1 LGDVILD
8 YNLPKVT
15 VMKKFKHI
23 LFWVIFLSLFS
34 SCQIITTIIRTKK
47 WLPKSTPATE
57 KYLDTIPFSVD
68 YGWIM
73 MDATIAGKKGVYI
86 LDSGAPTLLD
96 YYDIN
101 REGIR
106 SEPKKDIEPKASLR
120 WALLTPSYVNKIED
134 VQIGSTKFSEVGA
147 NTVTFALFDVVT
159 DCEKIQ
165 GLIGANV
172 MSDGVWSVRYETNQ
186 VIFTNDIS
194 KLNISKKYSFKMIPF
209 GLLKSPVIEIE
220 INGVLYKALIDLG
233 NSGKAA
239 IINNKNH
246 LELAVEPCNINKPTS
261 LMGHPLAPKEIETV
275 DVEFLKLKSNAF
287 KNQIDFFAAQK
298 SGIETKKPLEGLD
311 IILGYDFLK
320 NFNITLDW
328 PNEMVYFEPIEE
340 EFNKKKELKWP
351 NFKIDFF
358 NYDKKVYVMSVLP
371 QYCDTTQISVGDTVV
386 AINNIPIKDIVG
398 DDYCA
403 FVKGEKSLTPKN
415 GEPIFITVKNKAG
428 RITTLEQKEV
438 VLFE

>member
-1 LGDVILD
+1 MATDVI
-8 YNLPKVT
+8 N
-15 VMKKFKHI
+15 
-23 LFWVIFLSLFS
+23 
-34 SCQIITTIIRTKK
+34 IIVKTKK
-47 WLPKSTPATE
+47 WLPKSTPVNKE
-57 KYLDTIPFSVD
+57 YLDTISFTID
-68 YGWIM
+68 YGWIIHE
-73 MDATIAGKKGVYI
+73 ATIAGKKGVYI

-96 YYDIN
+96 YYQVD
-101 REGIR
+101 RGGVKTR
-106 SEPKKDIEPKASLR
+106 PKGAEPDSTSPYKSTLMNYP
-120 WALLTPSYVNKIED
+120 YVNLIETLE
-134 VQIGSTKFSEVGA
+134 INNTSFYEVGA
-147 NTVTFALFDVVT
+147 NTVTFALFDVIT
-159 DCEKIQ
+159 ACEKIK

-172 MSDGVWSVRYETNQ
+172 MNDGVWHINYETNQ

-194 KLNISKKYSFKMIPF
+194 KLNISKKYSFKMMPF

-233 NSGKAA
+233 NSGTAG
-239 IINNKNH
+239 IINNKSR
-246 LELAVEPCNINKPTS
+246 LELAVEPCNISKPTS
-261 LMGHPLAPKEIETV
+261 LMGYPHAPKKIEGV

-328 PNEMVYFEPIEE
+328 PNEMVYFEPIEG

-371 QYCDTTQISVGDTVV
+371 KYCDTTQISVGDTVV
-386 AINNIPIKDIVG
+386 AINNIPIKDIIG

-415 GEPIFITVKNKAG
+415 GEPVFITVKNKAG
-428 RITTLEQKEV
+428 RTSTLEQKEI